1 MKKNVMES
9 AFDGDWFLRAYDA
22 NGEKMGSKECEEG
35 KIFIEP
41 QGFAVMSEIGKDEGA
56 DIKTLNS
63 IDKYLNTKY
72 GLVLNNPAF
81 TKYYIQ
87 YGEILH
93 TPADTRRTQVSS
105 HTTMLGSSALRLTLA
120 EATRHSSTTA
130 RSLLLSM
137 RRSPSFTRQSLMY
150 TVR

>member
-1 MKKNVMES
+1 
-9 AFDGDWFLRAYDA
+9 
-22 NGEKMGSKECEEG
+22 MGSKECEEG

-56 DIKTLNS
+56 DIKTLNA

-87 YGEILH
+87 YGRDFNISW
-93 TPADTRRTQVSS
+93 RI
-105 HTTMLGSSALRLTLA
+105 
-120 EATRHSSTTA
+120 
-130 RSLLLSM
+130 
-137 RRSPSFTRQSLMY
+137 
-150 TVR
+150 